1 MSSKINRNQELP
13 LSQIFEQMI
22 TNTHQA
28 FSHYSQSSLCK
39 EYIHHRKNIFNVLHK
54 IMMKMGFKSQ
64 VFFLSANYL
73 DIIFS
78 SKNIS
83 KIKLNIYTLA
93 LSCFCLAAKF
103 CEMDPIVPQL
113 QYFIK
118 IYYNIMGYKIKNPIT
133 LHDLKYA
140 EVYIL
145 KILNYKLNYYTIYD
159 FNSFLFLHGILRSQ
173 LNNDNYNTKQIMEKI
188 YKKSRYYLD
197 VTLVNTKLC
206 FKYDAL
212 FLSIFI
218 LEKSVLEILN
228 KDNNIKYFEQKGQD
242 KFCLKEI
249 IKKYFNINY
258 EKNKQYQ
265 NLTTDEET
273 QKIFSKNK
281 NDKDN
286 IYNKKNEEKKENKE
300 YKNDIFTKKEYKLY
314 TNKYNLNFDLNKL
327 KNTLKKVHMNTN
339 TTKEN
344 ENNKISY
351 NVYSTSTLKNEDLN
365 KNKSTFTSR
374 NGLYNNLYNF
384 VGQSLEKNYEQNPKI
399 RYSKYSY
406 NGNKYNIVDMGRK
419 TIYKKNVNS
428 SVEFKKKDIN
438 LVKYIL
444 TSQKKRNN
452 YKINSL
458 GKSFDGNIS
467 NKNLYHKKLI
477 HQNTNNNYK
486 TISSLKD
493 DLRNTKI
500 SYGIIKMKSNEPKR
514 EYSIEYNNKKDVSN
528 FLINNNITRTNKLI
542 NDNNKT
548 ISIDKN
554 IDNINNGKNNK
565 VDIYSRNK
573 EILLNSINNIN
584 LTNINNTSQ
593 SMIHRTRNST
603 NINENSILKKLN
615 ETSTNIL
622 KENIP
627 MNFNI
632 HKYQKNNMKENQIL
646 NPQKTINSYKNKLS
660 YALGKQNTDLNNT
673 LKEINIANAN
683 NMNKMNKRLTR
694 ENILSTLPNKEAI
707 NLFKAQKNYY
717 DKMKQDKLKEEKNK
731 NQQDKATNPNNK
743 QHEKLMSSTIVINN
757 NINFNINNK
766 SMNSNFLRNNIY
778 KKNKILNMKTK
789 NYLNINY
796 RNSVNGI
803 NDSFYKT
810 HLYTK
815 TLEND
820 FIKKRF

>member
-13 LSQIFEQMI
+13 LSHIFEQMI
-22 TNTHQA
+22 TNTHKA

-54 IMMKMGFKSQ
+54 IMIKMGFKSQ

-78 SKNIS
+78 SKNTS
-83 KIKLNIYTLA
+83 KMKLNIYTFA

-133 LHDLKYA
+133 LQDLKYA

-159 FNSFLFLHGILRSQ
+159 FNSFLFLHGVLRSQ
-173 LNNDNYNTKQIMEKI
+173 LNNNNYNAKQIIEKI

-218 LEKSVLEILN
+218 LEKSIIEILN
-228 KDNNIKYFEQKGQD
+228 KDDNTKYFEQNGQD

-249 IKKYFNINY
+249 MKKYFNINY

-265 NLTTDEET
+265 CLIIDEET

-281 NDKDN
+281 NEKEN
-286 IYNKKNEEKKENKE
+286 IYNNKNKNMEEKKENKE
-300 YKNDIFTKKEYKLY
+300 YKNDIFTKKGYKLY
-314 TNKYNLNFDLNKL
+314 THKYNLNFDLNKL
-327 KNTLKKVHMNTN
+327 KNTLKNFHMNN
-339 TTKEN
+339 STTKEN

-351 NVYSTSTLKNEDLN
+351 NEYSTSTLKNEDL
-365 KNKSTFTSR
+365 KYDKSTFTSR
-374 NGLYNNLYNF
+374 NALYNNIYNF

-399 RYSKYSY
+399 KYSKYSY
-406 NGNKYNIVDMGRK
+406 NGNKYNLVDIGRT
-419 TIYKKNVNS
+419 TIYKKNMNS

-493 DLRNTKI
+493 DFRNTKI
-500 SYGIIKMKSNEPKR
+500 TYGIIKMKSNEPKR
-514 EYSIEYNNKKDVSN
+514 EYSIEYNNKKEVSN
-528 FLINNNITRTNKLI
+528 FQINNKINGTN
-542 NDNNKT
+542 NNNKN

-554 IDNINNGKNNK
+554 INNDNNGNSKQ
-565 VDIYSRNK
+565 VDNYSRNRQ
-573 EILLNSINNIN
+573 ILLNSINNIN
-584 LTNINNTSQ
+584 LTNVNNTSL
-593 SMIHRTRNST
+593 SMVQRTRNST
-603 NINENSILKKLN
+603 NINESSILKKLN

-622 KENIP
+622 KENTL
-627 MNFNI
+627 MNLNI
-632 HKYQKNNMKENQIL
+632 HKYQKNKAKENQNP
-646 NPQKTINSYKNKLS
+646 NPQKTINPYKHKLS
-660 YALGKQNTDLNNT
+660 YALGKQNTNLNNT

-683 NMNKMNKRLTR
+683 NIKKMNKRLTR
-694 ENILSTLPNKEAI
+694 ENIISTLPNKEAI
-707 NLFKAQKNYY
+707 NLFKTQKHYF
-717 DKMKQDKLKEEKNK
+717 DKMKQDKIKEEKIK
-731 NQQDKATNPNNK
+731 NQQDKAPNPNNK
-743 QHEKLMSSTIVINN
+743 QHEKLLSSTIVINN

-789 NYLNINY
+789 NYLNINC

-810 HLYTK
+810 HLFTK

-820 FIKKRF
+820 FLKKRF